1 MKDAHQ
7 GRLNAQ
13 SSDLSG
19 VHLQRLNGQS
29 SPSCIRKAAG
39 IRRKAF

>member
-1 MKDAHQ
+1 MK
-7 GRLNAQ
+7 GVLMYCLYAQ

-19 VHLQRLNGQS
+19 VHLWRLNGQS
-29 SPSCIRKAAG
+29 SPSCSRKVTG

>member
-1 MKDAHQ
+1 MKDV
-7 GRLNAQ
+7 LTYCLCAQ